1 MKPGKSKTTTETV
14 QVKERME
21 DIEEEDRMKDRGA
34 RHGKRR
40 KETDETEPIDERSI
54 NRENCK

>member
-21 DIEEEDRMKDRGA
+21 DIEEEEDRMKDRGA
-34 RHGKRR
+34 RRGKRR
-40 KETDETEPIDERSI
+40 KETDETEPIDER
-54 NRENCK
+54 